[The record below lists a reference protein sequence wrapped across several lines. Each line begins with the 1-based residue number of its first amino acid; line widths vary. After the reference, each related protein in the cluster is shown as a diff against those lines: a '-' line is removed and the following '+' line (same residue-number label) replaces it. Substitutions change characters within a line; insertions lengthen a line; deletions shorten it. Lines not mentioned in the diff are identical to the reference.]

1 MQLLRIKKQTRN
13 SVCFLIIIY
22 YSPHLS
28 CAPQLVHVLQPPSSA
43 TSPFLQTG
51 HVSPISEP
59 IVTLV
64 FPNSEI
70 VSIRITLDSGE
81 SSTSSISSLKLFCSA
96 FKVRTCESRLPSTY
110 TVPPFAPPRS
120 E

>member
-59 IVTLV
+59 IVTFV
-64 FPNSEI
+64 FSNSEI
-70 VSIRITLDSGE
+70 VSIKITFGSVE
-81 SSTSSISSLKLFCSA
+81 ATVSSVSSSTLFCSA
-96 FKVRTCESRLPSTY
+96 FHVRTCASRLPST
-110 TVPPFAPPRS
+110 
-120 E
+120 